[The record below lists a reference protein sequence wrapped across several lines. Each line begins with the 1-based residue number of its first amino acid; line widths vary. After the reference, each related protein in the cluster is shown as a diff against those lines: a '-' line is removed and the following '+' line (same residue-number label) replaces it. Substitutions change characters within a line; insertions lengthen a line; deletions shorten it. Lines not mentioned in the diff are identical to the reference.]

1 MSRLIA
7 IRDDDVS
14 AASEALA
21 NGGLNSPAK
30 EKATNR
36 GAYGCRSPLLLRRA
50 RQLLAVTKLKVI
62 LFICGFCVVLLFTS
76 SIISFMGWKL
86 GEKDIEPAL
95 MTLNRFGNQSSA
107 SLWYELAYL
116 EAKERVKK
124 GDMVWQ
130 LGMGSGPKCNS
141 VVLECIRPIVGESKR
156 GPWDDCIH
164 RYPIAALDQGI

>member
-76 SIISFMGWKL
+76 SIISFMGWNLDYSSSVSSPSRYLFLFSVFLFLLKL
-86 GEKDIEPAL
+86 PYPICLIFLSIYAFVL
-95 MTLNRFGNQSSA
+95 
-107 SLWYELAYL
+107 LAYL
-116 EAKERVKK
+116 SWKYDSFSVAVNETNFQRWLHGTDQHLETEFSSQAI
-124 GDMVWQ
+124 
-130 LGMGSGPKCNS
+130 GSS
-141 VVLECIRPIVGESKR
+141 LCI
-156 GPWDDCIH
+156 
-164 RYPIAALDQGI
+164 L